1 MPVHPPSL
9 APPNAPR
16 HATWGRVGSTRLR
29 AGRVA
34 LLDVQAALNDL
45 ARQLR
50 SARAQDGLTLQQLAT
65 RCGVAASTIHKIES
79 QQMVPTVSILLKIA
93 RGLGRRPSELIRD
106 GTGLDDVAAD
116 RTHPTTA
123 AAPSTAIGYDP
134 GIGAWRFD
142 FSTDDRLPPLLLD
155 PGQRLTLLLERGRG
169 ELASPS
175 RRFPLVAGACVEIE
189 GESLSFSS
197 DPADPARALLIV
209 SPAGRLGGLLGV
221 PNALGNPP
229 PEPRR

>member
-1 MPVHPPSL
+1 MAVHPPSL

-29 AGRVA
+29 AGRIA

-106 GTGLDDVAAD
+106 ATGPDEIAAD
-116 RTHPTTA
+116 RPHPPTP
-123 AAPSTAIGYDP
+123 AAPSTEIGYEQ

-142 FSTDDRLPPLLLD
+142 FSADDRLPPLLLD

-169 ELASPS
+169 ELASPT
-175 RRFPLVAGACVEIE
+175 RRVPLVAGACIEIE
-189 GESLSFSS
+189 GGPFSFSS

-209 SPAGRLGGLLGV
+209 SPAGCLGSLLGV
-221 PNALGNPP
+221 PNALGGPP
-229 PEPRR
+229 SDPRK